1 MDQESFDTY
10 KNAQLDIIWAKLE
23 EIYTNIEY
31 SSLKAASE
39 KSNVQKR
46 IIVALIVIN
55 AIYSSVCFLYSEGIL
70 KPHSLAY
77 IVISAIYIFG
87 GGIIA
92 YFKSDWL
99 EEIVGLKTQNGQKL
113 IELNSSLET
122 YRLKIFGNFAKAR
135 VCEDEKEFESLI
147 KDFHQIVSDY
157 LPFEKKHD
165 ELTGVIDP
173 VLEKEAQRRAKLKM
187 LELTKSIQ
195 K

>member
-1 MDQESFDTY
+1 MDQESFDIY

-46 IIVALIVIN
+46 IVVALIVIN

-70 KPHSLAY
+70 KHSLAY
-77 IVISAIYIFG
+77 IVFSAIYIFG

-122 YRLKIFGNFAKAR
+122 YRLKIFGTFAKAR
-135 VCEDEKEFESLI
+135 ACENEKEFESLI
-147 KDFHQIVSDY
+147 KDFRQIVSDY